1 MDRNSHGA
9 SQQFKAVT
17 KRNPHKYLKPYHMTQ
32 CNGDLDRGGMY
43 SDIWKQVAHKK
54 QSMDNIIPTNK

>member
-43 SDIWKQVAHKK
+43 SDI
-54 QSMDNIIPTNK
+54 